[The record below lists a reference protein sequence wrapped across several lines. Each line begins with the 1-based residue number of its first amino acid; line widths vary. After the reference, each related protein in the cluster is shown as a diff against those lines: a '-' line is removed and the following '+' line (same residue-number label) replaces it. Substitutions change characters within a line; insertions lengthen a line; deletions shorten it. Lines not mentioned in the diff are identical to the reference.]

1 MTCLLKLSL
10 TYKEGTNMEETK
22 SKVYVL
28 LDSQNRITRCEG
40 QYTLSNIQNID
51 EWTLIEEGTPC
62 DRLNLAQ
69 SHYFSGGLYTTDGVC
84 RYKYVDGQCILRTD
98 AEIEADRAAIPTP
111 VVPPTNE
118 ELQTQL
124 TETQATLEST
134 QEMLD
139 AILMGEITL

>member
-69 SHYFSGGLYTTDGVC
+69 SHYFSGGLYTMDGIP
-84 RYKYVDGQCILRTD
+84 RYKYADGAAVLRTD
-98 AEIEADRAAIPTP
+98 AEIETDRAAIPTP

>member
-1 MTCLLKLSL
+1 MK
-10 TYKEGTNMEETK
+10 ETK
-22 SKVYVL
+22 SKVYIL
-28 LDSQNRITRCEG
+28 FDSEGRITRCEG
-40 QYTLSNIQNID
+40 GYTTPQDLTGWQYID
-51 EWTLIEEGTPC
+51 EGNG
-62 DRLNLAQ
+62 DKYNLCQ
-69 SHYFSGGLYTTDGVC
+69 SHYFGGGLYTMDGIC
-84 RYKYVDGQCILRTD
+84 RWKYVDGAAVLRTD
-98 AEIEADRAAIPTP
+98 AEIEADRATIPAP

>member
-1 MTCLLKLSL
+1 
-10 TYKEGTNMEETK
+10 MEETK

-40 QYTLSNIQNID
+40 QYTLSNIQNLD

-69 SHYFSGGLYTTDGVC
+69 SHYFSGGLYTMDGIP
-84 RYKYVDGQCILRTD
+84 RYKYADGAAVLRTD
-98 AEIEADRAAIPTP
+98 AEIETDRAAIPTP

>member
-1 MTCLLKLSL
+1 MK
-10 TYKEGTNMEETK
+10 ETK

-28 LDSQNRITRCEG
+28 LDSQNRIIRCEG

-69 SHYFSGGLYTTDGVC
+69 SHYFDGGLYTLDGIC
-84 RYKYVDGQCILRTD
+84 RWKYVDGAAILRTD
-98 AEIEADRAAIPTP
+98 VEIEADRSAIPAP

-118 ELQTQL
+118 ELAEENKVLKSQITAL
-124 TETQATLEST
+124 TDQNDF
-134 QEMLD
+134 QEDLIVEL
-139 AILMGEITL
+139 ANIVYA

>member
-1 MTCLLKLSL
+1 
-10 TYKEGTNMEETK
+10 MEENK

-28 LDSQNRITRCEG
+28 LDSQNRIIRCEG

-69 SHYFSGGLYTTDGVC
+69 SHYFDGGLYTLDGIC
-84 RYKYVDGQCILRTD
+84 RWKYVDGAAVLRTD

-111 VVPPTNE
+111 VVPPTNDELAE
-118 ELQTQL
+118 ENKRLKAQMEMQSQNITF
-124 TETQATLEST
+124 LENCLL
-134 QEMLD
+134 EMGD
-139 AILMGEITL
+139 VVYA